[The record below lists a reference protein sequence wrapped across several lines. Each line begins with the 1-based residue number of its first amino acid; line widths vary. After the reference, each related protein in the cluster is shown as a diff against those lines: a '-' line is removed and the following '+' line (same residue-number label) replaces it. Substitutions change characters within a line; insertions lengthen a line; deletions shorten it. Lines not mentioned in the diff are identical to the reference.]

1 MSVVKRRVFP
11 ESFKREAVDRAV
23 SSGLSAGKVA
33 IELGLHETVLRRW
46 MMQFGTQATGPV
58 RRPNTQA
65 AAPSPSDLVA
75 EVARLRRD
83 NDRLRMERDI
93 LKKAALIFG
102 AASR

>member
-1 MSVVKRRVFP
+1 MSGVKRRVFS
-11 ESFKREAVDRAV
+11 EAFKREAVDRVAT
-23 SSGLSAGKVA
+23 SGLSAGAVA

-46 MMQFGTQATGPV
+46 MMQFGTQATGTA

-65 AAPSPSDLVA
+65 PAPSPSDLVA
-75 EVARLRRD
+75 ENTRLKRE

-102 AASR
+102 SAAR